1 MTVGYRV
8 VKNFSHGIHGKCVY
22 VKFDNGGSRPS
33 GLNLNPQKAL
43 LTRRGETNM
52 LLMCPENEGK
62 PHSSGVNQLDIET
75 GKIVTK
81 WKFEKDGTDFT
92 MREVTN
98 DTKGSQLDPS
108 ESLSWVWMII
118 GCLIGI

>member
-1 MTVGYRV
+1 MTKKSLDWFLFGNVNV
-8 VKNFSHGIHGKCVY
+8 IK
-22 VKFDNGGSRPS
+22 
-33 GLNLNPQKAL
+33 NLNSESVEGLQEWQKAL
-43 LTRRGETNM
+43 LTRGETNM

-81 WKFEKDGTDFT
+81 WKFEKDGTDIT

-118 GCLIGI
+118 SCLIGI